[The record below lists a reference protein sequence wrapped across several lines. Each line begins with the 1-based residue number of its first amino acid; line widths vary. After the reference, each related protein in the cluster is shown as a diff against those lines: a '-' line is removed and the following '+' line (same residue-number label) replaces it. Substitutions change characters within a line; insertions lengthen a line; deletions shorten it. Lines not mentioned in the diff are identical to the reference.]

1 MEDGDARFLHFAL
14 AARKRFA
21 LDNDDALRLIHEH
34 AHRLRV
40 VPYHLRAL
48 YAPLVPPYALLS
60 PRPHA
65 PRLAAS
71 HIFIMRAGGDVM
83 LEGVLPELDSSAEYH
98 HSATES
104 VAVLRWRE
112 PTIVPTDAIEVLFC
126 GEVCYRYLCTDERRS
141 LLCFDPFLASGLSVE
156 LLKLSH

>member
-1 MEDGDARFLHFAL
+1 MEDARFLHFAL

-60 PRPHA
+60 PRS
-65 PRLAAS
+65 RLPAT
-71 HIFIMRAGGDVM
+71 HVFIMRVGCDTV
-83 LEGVLPELDSSAEYH
+83 LEGALPELGGSAEYH
-98 HSATES
+98 HSANES
-104 VAVLRWRE
+104 VAVRRCRE
-112 PTIVPTDAIEVLFC
+112 PTIVPTDGIEVLFNE
-126 GEVCYRYLCTDERRS
+126 EVCYSYLCTDDRRS
-141 LLCFDPFLASGLSVE
+141 LLCFDPSLASGLSVE
-156 LLKLSH
+156 LLKFSH